1 MSMNW
6 KDRWSIGATMVADA
20 FIDEYMAGANGEYVK
35 VYLYIL
41 RHQGEELT
49 VESIADALDHT
60 ESDVRRAVSYWE
72 KLGILSGAENEKKQ
86 EGELSWAADPAASCA
101 EAKEETA
108 ASADR
113 APVYSAAQVN
123 RLCGDEEFSQLL
135 YIAQKYLNKV
145 FLGKILLPNLILNH

>member
-72 KLGILSGAENEKKQ
+72 KLGILSGAENETKDQ
-86 EGELSWAADPAASCA
+86 E
-101 EAKEETA
+101 
-108 ASADR
+108 R
-113 APVYSAAQVN
+113 QVGSLQISMEKTYYC
-123 RLCGDEEFSQLL
+123 RKGDF
-135 YIAQKYLNKV
+135 
-145 FLGKILLPNLILNH
+145 G